1 MKAGI
6 RLSRIGT
13 SFSDRARSA
22 VAGGLLLVL
31 CPVVGLAQ
39 DPPPPFAPDT
49 AAVLTLDQ
57 ALETARRAN
66 PELAQ
71 ARNAVTRAAA
81 DRLERTGLLLPSIE
95 ASSNFSTAHTRR
107 FTTTDV
113 FGDPTAREQAVE
125 STTRGSSQSIGL
137 SMALFDGGERWTG
150 LWAAGARREAAEADA
165 DARWAEIRAR
175 VANAYFTLM
184 ERREATEVERALLE
198 ARVDDVERTE
208 ALFRVV
214 AADQID
220 VLGARI
226 EAARQEA
233 ALAAAVEAA
242 ERAELEVGRAMGT
255 GGGVEDRLVVPFEP
269 FDPGILDANALIEDA
284 LASHPEVARLAA
296 ERRAA
301 AHEKADEGWLAYLP
315 SVNASLGYGRSEFG
329 DSDQPFFELDPRN
342 TSWDFRLSLSLPLFD
357 GFRREADRTRARLAA
372 EDAAEA
378 LRGRQLDVEA
388 EVRGRWL
395 DLRDAWRQLELEEAT
410 VAMARD
416 RVELA
421 REKYGIG
428 AIDFIRLQEVVEQ
441 ATAAE
446 RGLVRGRY
454 EWYRALVELE
464 RAVGR
469 PLEGAE

>member
-1 MKAGI
+1 MSTK
-6 RLSRIGT
+6 LSQLVSIGQWGPLL
-13 SFSDRARSA
+13 
-22 VAGGLLLVL
+22 AGGSLLILY
-31 CPVVGLAQ
+31 PVVGLAQ
-39 DPPPPFAPDT
+39 DPPPPYPPETT
-49 AAVLTLDQ
+49 ALLTLDQ

-66 PELAQ
+66 PEIAQ
-71 ARNAVTRAAA
+71 ARNAVTRAVA
-81 DRLERTGLLLPSIE
+81 DRLERTGLLLPTVN

-107 FTTTDV
+107 FTTTGD

-125 STTRGSSQSIGL
+125 STTRSSSQSIGL
-137 SMALFDGGERWTG
+137 SMSLFDGGERWTG

-165 DARWAEIRAR
+165 DARWVEIRAR

-242 ERAELEVGRAMGT
+242 EKAELELGRAIGT
-255 GGGVEDRLVVPFEP
+255 GAGVDARLVVPFDP
-269 FDPGILDANALIEDA
+269 FDPGTLDADALVEDA
-284 LASHPEVARLAA
+284 LASHPDVARLAA

-301 AHEKADEGWLAYLP
+301 EHERADDGWLAYLP
-315 SVNASLGYGRSEFG
+315 SVDASLGYGRSEFG
-329 DSDQPFFELDPRN
+329 DADQPFFELDPRN
-342 TSWDFRLSLSLPLFD
+342 SSWDFRVGLSLPLFD
-357 GFRREADRTRARLAA
+357 GFRREVDRTRARVAA
-372 EDAAEA
+372 DNAAEA
-378 LRGRQLDVEA
+378 LRARRLDVES

-395 DLRDAWRQLELEEAT
+395 DLRNAWRQLELEEAT
-410 VAMARD
+410 VAMARE

-464 RAVGR
+464 RGVGR
-469 PLEGAE
+469 PLARSE